1 MMAESTLWD
10 VEKRHQRVCFLILS
24 LCHSKLGR
32 KPSSKPG
39 HAGTLTL
46 NFPGYGTV
54 RNKCR
59 CSSLPVCGIL
69 YHIYMV
75 IAARAKRDMLYNLSQ
90 CDNPIVLNLKLK
102 CHLLWDTEK
111 ILFSAHLISHFHYTK
126 LSVFIVQ
133 QWLVFHIF
141 ASTNDE
147 WWVCWV
153 SWVAQII
160 L

>member
-1 MMAESTLWD
+1 MVAEPTWWD
-10 VEKRHQRVCFLILS
+10 VEKRHQRACFLILS

-39 HAGTLTL
+39 HAGNLTL

-54 RNKCR
+54 RNKWMLLFKP
-59 CSSLPVCGIL
+59 SSLW
-69 YHIYMV
+69 YFV
-75 IAARAKRDMLYNLSQ
+75 IAARAKTDMLYNLSQ

-111 ILFSAHLISHFHYTK
+111 RLFSAHLISHFPYTK

-133 QWLVFHIF
+133 QWLVLHIF